1 MNDEKPQLIIFDTK
15 QVEMNFQSKLEL
27 ANRKIK
33 PLELKSG
40 RNLPQWVNQS
50 DQTDFKKIMSD

>member
-1 MNDEKPQLIIFDTK
+1 
-15 QVEMNFQSKLEL
+15 MNFQSKLEL